1 MKQKQI
7 SESFLSL
14 KEVRIL
20 IDSVSD
26 ARDKLMIRM
35 LYETGCEVS
44 ELVDVKV
51 KDLLGNKIK
60 IKSSNGIR
68 FSQISQKFS
77 KDIRNYINGN
87 NLQKTSF
94 LFSTRQSGRISE
106 RRLRQLI
113 QKYSKTIFNKI
124 INPQMFRYLHIAHA
138 YLNGILLETISKQIG
153 ISEYRIFQV
162 INDFNIKPV
171 ANYNPFLKRI

>member
-60 IKSSNGIR
+60 IKMII
-68 FSQISQKFS
+68 F
-77 KDIRNYINGN
+77 
-87 NLQKTSF
+87 
-94 LFSTRQSGRISE
+94 RI
-106 RRLRQLI
+106 
-113 QKYSKTIFNKI
+113 Y
-124 INPQMFRYLHIAHA
+124 
-138 YLNGILLETISKQIG
+138 
-153 ISEYRIFQV
+153 
-162 INDFNIKPV
+162 
-171 ANYNPFLKRI
+171 